1 MLVLHL
7 CNTLTSFKY
16 INNHAK
22 PMAKAGEAE
31 IVWIQKKM
39 IRMLKNKRKFGG
51 AHTETIHLRNC
62 VPKHLRGE
70 KIVDIS
76 IKNLFQKGI
85 LINKQSTGEKHC
97 SLNTAKLKEIDEI
110 ENS

>member
-1 MLVLHL
+1 
-7 CNTLTSFKY
+7 
-16 INNHAK
+16 
-22 PMAKAGEAE
+22 MAKFNKEE
-31 IVWIQKKM
+31 ITVIQKKM

-70 KIVDIS
+70 KIIDVA
-76 IKNLFQKGI
+76 IKDLFDKEI

-97 SLNTAKLKEIDEI
+97 SLNIAKLKEIEEI

>member
-1 MLVLHL
+1 
-7 CNTLTSFKY
+7 
-16 INNHAK
+16 
-22 PMAKAGEAE
+22 MAKFSKEE
-31 IVWIQKKM
+31 IIIVQKKM

-70 KIVDIS
+70 KIIDIA
-76 IKNLFQKGI
+76 IKDLFDKEI

-97 SLNTAKLKEIDEI
+97 SLNNAKLKEIDEI

>member
-1 MLVLHL
+1 MVKF
-7 CNTLTSFKY
+7 NEK
-16 INNHAK
+16 
-22 PMAKAGEAE
+22 E
-31 IVWIQKKM
+31 ILDIPKKR

-70 KIVDIS
+70 KIVDES
-76 IKNLFQKGI
+76 IKELFNKQI

-97 SLNTAKLKEIDEI
+97 SLNTAKLKEIEDI
-110 ENS
+110 ERN

>member
-1 MLVLHL
+1 
-7 CNTLTSFKY
+7 
-16 INNHAK
+16 
-22 PMAKAGEAE
+22 MAKYLKEE
-31 IVWIQKKM
+31 IVSIQKKM
-39 IRMLKNKRKFGG
+39 VRMLKNKRKFGG

-70 KIVDIS
+70 KIIDLA
-76 IKNLFQKGI
+76 IKDLFDREI

-97 SLNTAKLKEIDEI
+97 SLSNAKLKEIEEI

>member
-1 MLVLHL
+1 
-7 CNTLTSFKY
+7 
-16 INNHAK
+16 
-22 PMAKAGEAE
+22 MAKYAEEE
-31 IVWIQKKM
+31 IVAVQKKM

-51 AHTETIHLRNC
+51 AHTETVHLRNC

-70 KIVDIS
+70 KLIDVA
-76 IKNLFQKGI
+76 IKDLFGKEI

-97 SLNTAKLKEIDEI
+97 SLNSAKLKEIEEI

>member
-1 MLVLHL
+1 MP
-7 CNTLTSFKY
+7 KY
-16 INNHAK
+16 SEEDITA
-22 PMAKAGEAE
+22 
-31 IVWIQKKM
+31 VQKKM
-39 IRMLKNKRKFGG
+39 IRMLKNKKKFGG

-70 KIVDIS
+70 KLIDEA
-76 IKNLFQKGI
+76 IKDLFDKEI

-97 SLNTAKLKEIDEI
+97 SLNSAKLREIEEI